1 MAMATTG
8 KYEKREAQGR
18 IEAVSRDG
26 VRIDG
31 EWWNLSRR
39 VQVDLSPYKVGDGVY
54 VCADETPDGERR
66 FLTEIGPL
74 QPRRPAPKPGEYS
87 KPATIVDDLADDW
100 PDDEPADEPAGLTRQ
115 QRLDCLRIA
124 ASVTTAWWTKK
135 GADPDMAVLLGHADQ
150 LAEWLARPT
159 RTAR

>member
-18 IEAVSRDG
+18 IEAISRDG

-31 EWWNLSRR
+31 KWWNLSRR

-66 FLTEIGPL
+66 FLTEIGPI
-74 QPRRPAPKPGEYS
+74 QPQRPAPRPGEYS
-87 KPATIVDDLADDW
+87 KPAPSFVDDMPDEW
-100 PDDEPADEPAGLTRQ
+100 PDVTMHEGLTRQ
-115 QRLDCLRIA
+115 ERLDCLRIA